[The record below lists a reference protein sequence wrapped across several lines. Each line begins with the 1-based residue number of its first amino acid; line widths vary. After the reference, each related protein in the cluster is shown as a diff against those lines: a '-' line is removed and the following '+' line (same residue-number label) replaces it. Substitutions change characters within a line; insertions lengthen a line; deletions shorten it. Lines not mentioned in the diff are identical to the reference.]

1 MPPAEKVY
9 LVVRADLPPGQ
20 QAVQAAHALQELNVH
35 HGELVRGWYARS
47 NTLAFL
53 ATKDELSLEKLHTKA
68 QEHGFT
74 CVQFREPDRDK
85 ELTALALGPEAARMV
100 RHLPL
105 ALKERPP

>member
-1 MPPAEKVY
+1 M
-9 LVVRADLPPGQ
+9 Q
-20 QAVQAAHALQELNVH
+20 

-53 ATKDELSLEKLHTKA
+53 AAKDEKALEHLHAKA
-68 QEHGFT
+68 LTHGFA
-74 CVQFREPDRDK
+74 CVQFCEPDRNK
-85 ELTALALGPEAARMV
+85 EVTALALGPEAARMV